1 MSCTSTTYCKTITAF
16 IDCVPKIYQ
25 GEDYYTE
32 IQLFDEE
39 GKPLDLS
46 EYSGIFMHL
55 YTDGFSY
62 SNYKWPE
69 EEGYEPIIIIQ
80 TEDTSG
86 PIDVGIIAFNISSEL
101 TRRFLTGPV
110 YAELKFK
117 KDSEI
122 TGGNPTYK
130 TIGCLKIG
138 EVKQSLT
145 KDVTGF

>member
-1 MSCTSTTYCKTITAF
+1 MSCTATTYCSTITAF
-16 IDCVPKIYQ
+16 IDCVPKLYQ
-25 GEDYYTE
+25 GEDYYLE

-39 GKPLDLS
+39 GKPLDLT
-46 EYSGIFMHL
+46 EYSGILMHL

-62 SNYKWPE
+62 GNYVWPDN
-69 EEGYEPIIIIQ
+69 GIYEPVIIIQ
-80 TEDTSG
+80 SEDTSG
-86 PIDVGIIAFNISSEL
+86 PIDIGIIAFNISSEL
-101 TRRFLTGPV
+101 SRKFLTGPV

-117 KDSEI
+117 KNSE
-122 TGGNPTYK
+122 TTNDKPTYK